1 MVLLPFSSRQFTA
14 APRRRLCVVLASS
27 GAGDPVGLV
36 AANLTFKRLT
46 ADAAE
51 WCGKEPISHRIQLTV
66 PVAASC

>member
-51 WCGKEPISHRIQLTV
+51 WCGKEPIPHRIQLTV